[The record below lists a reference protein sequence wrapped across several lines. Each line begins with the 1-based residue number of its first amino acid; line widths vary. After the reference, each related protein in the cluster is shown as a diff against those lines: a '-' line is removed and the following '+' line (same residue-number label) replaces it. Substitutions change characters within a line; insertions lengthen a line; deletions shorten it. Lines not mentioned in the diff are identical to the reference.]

1 VSQRLHPNETPLQES
16 IIPPPPSQ
24 SSTYT
29 LPAIIEGAEHLAF
42 RDIPEQHLH
51 QPINT
56 STIAGAPLQSFPW
69 APLPIHMPPGD
80 EEPEHV
86 QINDLDNEAKEE
98 EEEADEEEL
107 ARVHHVIERLQQEQ
121 ESILRRQDTMQ
132 RAKAHRKNI
141 NR

>member
-1 VSQRLHPNETPLQES
+1 
-16 IIPPPPSQ
+16 
-24 SSTYT
+24 
-29 LPAIIEGAEHLAF
+29 
-42 RDIPEQHLH
+42 
-51 QPINT
+51 
-56 STIAGAPLQSFPW
+56 
-69 APLPIHMPPGD
+69 MPPGD